1 MCDVTRL
8 MKGGPRKFGAMSWRT
23 ANWELEKKH
32 TPMDGVLHGR
42 QAPLIQISRP
52 YAKFKSILGYLCLLY
67 HPIESILPA
76 FAFTTFL
83 DKTG

>member
-8 MKGGPRKFGAMSWRT
+8 VEGGPRKVGAMSWRT

-32 TPMDGVLHGR
+32 TPMGGAVHGR
-42 QAPLIQISRP
+42 QAPLIEISP
-52 YAKFKSILGYLCLLY
+52 PHAKFKSIPGNLCLPY

-83 DKTG
+83 DKIG